1 MTAMSGNG
9 TLGSHRCPETG
20 RWGRTKLV
28 HIRGHGVRAPGSHQ
42 APGLHQACSRSG
54 AGHRGRT
61 RHRGCTK
68 LVHVRAPGFG
78 HRGHTKLPL
87 GAGLADRRRVDQRLA
102 DLRRRRRAVAV
113 GPGRDAGV
121 VRGAAAS
128 NIHTRPPPVTQ
139 HFNPGPQRSSPGSR
153 ASPASSA
160 GPRSGSGEVSVPS
173 VRQRHLHTRGPS
185 RQVVELPPI
194 RFWPRDRR

>member
-1 MTAMSGNG
+1 MFTFGA
-9 TLGSHRCPETG
+9 TGS
-20 RWGRTKLV
+20 
-28 HIRGHGVRAPGSHQ
+28 
-42 APGLHQACSRSG
+42 
-54 AGHRGRT
+54 GHRGRT

-160 GPRSGSGEVSVPS
+160 GPRSGSGEVSSPYRPS
-173 VRQRHLHTRGPS
+173 KASPHPATFSTGGGVTADSGLAIGGNPGTFAFARANGIGSTTRPHGSPGARPIPATPRRQPRAGPRTRAGP
-185 RQVVELPPI
+185 
-194 RFWPRDRR
+194 